1 MAMNI
6 EEIRKLAEVMAEI
19 GVTEIEI
26 EEEGRRI
33 RLSKQSSMATLLPSA
48 LATFAPSAEISNV
61 TSATPQLKEATVL
74 SGKAPDCHTDCRTI
88 CSPMIG
94 TFYRSASPD
103 SEPLISVGDKVTVNT
118 PVCILEAMKVMNEIL
133 SDLDGTIVD
142 ILVENGEPVE
152 FGQVLFYVKATA
164 QNGHD

>member
-1 MAMNI
+1 MAINI
-6 EEIRKLAEVMAEI
+6 EEIRKLAEVMAEV
-19 GVTEIEI
+19 GVTEIEV
-26 EEEGRRI
+26 EEEGHRI

-48 LATFAPSAEISNV
+48 LATFTPSAEISNV
-61 TSATPQLKEATVL
+61 TSATSQLKEATIL
-74 SGKAPDCHTDCRTI
+74 SEKAPDLQADCRTI

-94 TFYRSASPD
+94 TFYRAASSN
-103 SEPLISVGDKVTVNT
+103 SEPLVSVGDKVTINT

-133 SDLDGTIVD
+133 SDVDGTIVD

-152 FGQVLFYVKATA
+152 FGQVLFYIKATA

>member
-1 MAMNI
+1 MILNI

-26 EEEGRRI
+26 EEEGRKI
-33 RLSKQSSMATLLPSA
+33 RLSKQSYGTTLLPSA
-48 LATFAPSAEISNV
+48 FATFGPSAEISNI
-61 TSATPQLKEATVL
+61 TSATPQLKEGTVL
-74 SGKAPDCHTDCRTI
+74 SEKLLDLHADCQKI

-103 SEPLISVGDKVTVNT
+103 SEPLVDVGDKISVRA

-133 SDLDGTIVD
+133 SDVEGTIVD
-142 ILVENGEPVE
+142 IPVENGDPVE

>member
-33 RLSKQSSMATLLPSA
+33 RLSKQSPMATLLPSA
-48 LATFAPSAEISNV
+48 LATFTPSAEISNI
-61 TSATPQLKEATVL
+61 TSATPQLKEATIL
-74 SGKAPDCHTDCRTI
+74 SEKVPDLQADCRTI

-103 SEPLISVGDKVTVNT
+103 SEPLINIGDKVTVHT
-118 PVCILEAMKVMNEIL
+118 PVCVLEAMKVMNEIL
-133 SDLDGTIVD
+133 SDVDGTIVD
-142 ILVENGEPVE
+142 IPIKNGEPVE
-152 FGQVLFYVKATA
+152 FGQVLFYVKAAA
-164 QNGHD
+164 QDDHD